1 MKIIDNLFSLSLA
14 LALILILVIIN
25 VYAADQSICNSGA
38 NVVLHDNGLLKSC
51 QLKDD
56 YDANNIRC
64 KSGSSVS
71 FYSNGN
77 LESCVLSA
85 ETTVAN
91 NKCKAD
97 GLISFYIDGK
107 LKSCM
112 KQDNWKKEV
121 ITVNQKE
128 SDHIWQQLQF
138 HIESFFSQTLATDI
152 QRIEYKPRFIAL
164 LEMPTEINQNEFQ

>member
-1 MKIIDNLFSLSLA
+1 MFMKIIKTLFFLSLA
-14 LALILILVIIN
+14 LTSALVSFN

-38 NVVLHDNGLLKSC
+38 NIVLHDNGLLKSC

-64 KSGSSVS
+64 KNGGSLS
-71 FYSNGN
+71 FYSNGK

-85 ETTVAN
+85 EATIAE

-107 LKSCM
+107 LKSCL
-112 KQDNWKKEV
+112 KQDN
-121 ITVNQKE
+121 
-128 SDHIWQQLQF
+128 
-138 HIESFFSQTLATDI
+138 
-152 QRIEYKPRFIAL
+152 
-164 LEMPTEINQNEFQ
+164 